1 MTATTVDSA
10 PRRGS
15 SVLAVL
21 QRIGRSLM
29 LPIAVLPAAAL
40 LLRFGQADMLGADG
54 LGWDRVAEVFAAA
67 GGALLDNLALLFAV
81 GVAIGF
87 AKKSDGSTALAA
99 VVGYLVFDRVTKVM
113 FSHSG
118 ELEGS
123 VVITKMVDGTETQAI
138 DWGAKNPTQVLGGIL
153 IGLLAAVLYQ
163 RFYRIKL
170 PTWLAFFGGRRF
182 VPIVTAGAALV
193 LGVVIGFAWPVLGG
207 WLTDFGEWITG
218 AGAAGAGIYGVI
230 NRLLLPF
237 GLHHIPNSLI
247 WFVFGE
253 YQTADGGVATG
264 EINRYLAGDP
274 DAGGFLAGFFP
285 VLMFGL
291 PGAAL
296 AMWHAAPKHR
306 RPAVGGIMIS
316 AALTAFVTGVTEP
329 IEFAFMF
336 VAPLLYGVHVV
347 LTGISMAILEA
358 AGAQLGFGFSA
369 GLIDM
374 LLNARK
380 DNTEG
385 LLLIIGM
392 GVLYF
397 ILYYVIFRFLII
409 RFNIPT
415 PGREPDDVESVAA
428 DPGADPEMAGVAAK
442 GEGKARKGAA
452 AAPVDGG
459 TTQTAV
465 ADTGGSS
472 SDAPAG
478 DTGSSGDAGGSGGD
492 AGGSGGDAGSPP
504 DTPSSS

>member
-1 MTATTVDSA
+1 MTSTTVDSA

-15 SVLAVL
+15 SALAVL

-40 LLRFGQADMLGADG
+40 LLRFGQADMLGDDG
-54 LGWDRVAEVFAAA
+54 LGWTRVAEIVGEAGNALFAA
-67 GGALLDNLALLFAV
+67 LPLLFAV

-99 VVGYLVFDRVTKVM
+99 VVGYLVFDRVSKIM
-113 FSHSG
+113 FSHTE
-118 ELEGS
+118 ELKGNVTITTVTDGAEAE
-123 VVITKMVDGTETQAI
+123 VIN
-138 DWGAKNPTQVLGGIL
+138 WGATNPTQVLGGIL
-153 IGLLAAVLYQ
+153 MGLTAALLYQ
-163 RFYRIKL
+163 RYYRIKL

-182 VPIVTAGAALV
+182 VPIVTALAGL
-193 LGVVIGFAWPVLGG
+193 VIGILIGFIWPILGS

-247 WFVFGE
+247 WFVFGTYE
-253 YQTADGGVATG
+253 GPDGAVTG

-296 AMWHAAPKHR
+296 AIWRAAPPHR
-306 RPAVGGIMIS
+306 RPAVGGLMVS
-316 AALTAFVTGVTEP
+316 AGLTAFVTGVTEP

-336 VAPLLYGVHVV
+336 VAPILYGVHVV

-369 GLIDM
+369 GLIDL

-385 LLLIIGM
+385 LWLILGL
-392 GVLYF
+392 GVVYFFLYYF
-397 ILYYVIFRFLII
+397 IFKFMIEK
-409 RFNIPT
+409 FNFAT
-415 PGREPDDVESVAA
+415 PGREPEGEESTAV
-428 DPGADPEMAGVAAK
+428 DPAADPEMAG
-442 GEGKARKGAA
+442 AA
-452 AAPVDGG
+452 AAKKDRKDPGGEPKEAEAASDG
-459 TTQTAV
+459 
-465 ADTGGSS
+465 
-472 SDAPAG
+472 
-478 DTGSSGDAGGSGGD
+478 
-492 AGGSGGDAGSPP
+492 
-504 DTPSSS
+504 

>member
-15 SVLAVL
+15 SALAVL

-40 LLRFGQADMLGADG
+40 LMRFGQADMLGADG
-54 LGWDRVAEVFAAA
+54 LGWDRVAEIVGEGGNALFAA
-67 GGALLDNLALLFAV
+67 LPLLFAV

-99 VVGYLVFDRVTKVM
+99 VVGYLVFDRVSKIM
-113 FSHSG
+113 FSHTE
-118 ELEGS
+118 ELKGNVLVTTVTDGAQAE
-123 VVITKMVDGTETQAI
+123 VIN
-138 DWGAKNPTQVLGGIL
+138 WGAKNPTDVLGGIL
-153 IGLLAAVLYQ
+153 MGVVAALLYQ

-182 VPIVTAGAALV
+182 VPIITAVAGLALGI
-193 LGVVIGFAWPVLGG
+193 LIGFIWPLLGS

-253 YQTADGGVATG
+253 YTAADGTVSNG

-336 VAPLLYGVHVV
+336 VAPLLYGVHVI

-369 GLIDM
+369 GLIDL

-385 LLLIIGM
+385 LVLILGM

-397 ILYYVIFRFLII
+397 FLYYFIFRFLIV

-415 PGREPDDVESVAA
+415 PGREPEGEESVAA
-428 DPGADPEMAGVAAK
+428 DPAAEPEMAGAAAGK
-442 GEGKARKGAA
+442 AKGKARKNGGASPP
-452 AAPVDGG
+452 APSGDGG
-459 TTQTAV
+459 TTQTLAS
-465 ADTGGSS
+465 DTGSTDDAPASDAGGSS
-472 SDAPAG
+472 GGSSG
-478 DTGSSGDAGGSGGD
+478 DTGSSGGS
-492 AGGSGGDAGSPP
+492 SP

>member
-15 SVLAVL
+15 STLAVL

-54 LGWDRVAEVFAAA
+54 LGWDRIAEIVGEAGNALFAA
-67 GGALLDNLALLFAV
+67 LPLLFAV

-99 VVGYLVFDRVTKVM
+99 VVGYLVFDRVSKIM
-113 FSHSG
+113 FSHTD
-118 ELEGS
+118 ELKGN
-123 VVITKMVDGTETQAI
+123 VLITKVADGAQAQVI
-138 DWGAKNPTQVLGGIL
+138 DWGAKNPTDVLGGIL
-153 IGLLAAVLYQ
+153 MGVIAALLYQ
-163 RFYRIKL
+163 RYYRIKL

-182 VPIVTAGAALV
+182 VPIITAVAGLALGI
-193 LGVVIGFAWPVLGG
+193 LIGFIWPLFGS
-207 WLTDFGEWITG
+207 WLTDAGEWITG

-247 WFVFGE
+247 WFVFGD
-253 YQTADGGVATG
+253 YNTPGGVVHG

-336 VAPLLYGVHVV
+336 VAPVLYGVHVV
-347 LTGISMAILEA
+347 LTGISMAVLEA
-358 AGAQLGFGFSA
+358 AGAKLGFGFSA
-369 GLIDM
+369 GGIDL

-380 DNTEG
+380 DNTSG
-385 LLLIIGM
+385 LLLILGM

-397 ILYYVIFRFLII
+397 FLYYFIFRFLIT
-409 RFNIPT
+409 RFNFAT
-415 PGREPDDVESVAA
+415 PGREPEGEESTAA
-428 DPGADPEMAGVAAK
+428 DPAASPELAGGEK
-442 GEGKARKGAA
+442 GEKKKKKRDRKG
-452 AAPVDGG
+452 
-459 TTQTAV
+459 TAEPQ
-465 ADTGGSS
+465 DS
-472 SDAPAG
+472 PAG
-478 DTGSSGDAGGSGGD
+478 G
-492 AGGSGGDAGSPP
+492 
-504 DTPSSS
+504 

>member
-1 MTATTVDSA
+1 MTSTTVDSA

-15 SVLAVL
+15 SALAVL

-40 LLRFGQADMLGADG
+40 LLRFGQADMLGDDG
-54 LGWDRVAEVFAAA
+54 LGWTRVAEIVGEAGNALFAA
-67 GGALLDNLALLFAV
+67 LPLLFAV

-99 VVGYLVFDRVTKVM
+99 VVGYLVFDRVSKIM
-113 FSHSG
+113 FSHTE
-118 ELEGS
+118 ELKGNVTITTVTDGAEAE
-123 VVITKMVDGTETQAI
+123 VIN
-138 DWGAKNPTQVLGGIL
+138 WGATNPTQVLGGIL
-153 IGLLAAVLYQ
+153 MGLTAALLYQ
-163 RFYRIKL
+163 RYYRIKL

-182 VPIVTAGAALV
+182 VPIVTALAGL
-193 LGVVIGFAWPVLGG
+193 VIGILIGFIWPVLGS

-247 WFVFGE
+247 WFVFGTYE
-253 YQTADGGVATG
+253 GPDGAVTG

-296 AMWHAAPKHR
+296 AIWRAAPPHR
-306 RPAVGGIMIS
+306 RPAVGGLMVS
-316 AALTAFVTGVTEP
+316 AGLTAFVTGVTEP

-336 VAPLLYGVHVV
+336 VAPILYGVHVV

-369 GLIDM
+369 GLIDL

-385 LLLIIGM
+385 LWLILGL
-392 GVLYF
+392 GVVYFFLYYF
-397 ILYYVIFRFLII
+397 IFKFMIEK
-409 RFNIPT
+409 FNFAT
-415 PGREPDDVESVAA
+415 PGREPEGEESTAVDPAA
-428 DPGADPEMAGVAAK
+428 DPELA
-442 GEGKARKGAA
+442 GAA
-452 AAPVDGG
+452 AAKKDRK
-459 TTQTAV
+459 
-465 ADTGGSS
+465 D
-472 SDAPAG
+472 
-478 DTGSSGDAGGSGGD
+478 SGGEPKEAEAASD
-492 AGGSGGDAGSPP
+492 G
-504 DTPSSS
+504 

>member
-1 MTATTVDSA
+1 MTSTTVDSA

-15 SVLAVL
+15 SALAVL

-40 LLRFGQADMLGADG
+40 LLRFGQADMLGDDG
-54 LGWDRVAEVFAAA
+54 LGWTRVAEIVGEAGNALFAA
-67 GGALLDNLALLFAV
+67 LPLLFAV

-99 VVGYLVFDRVTKVM
+99 VVGYLVFDRVSKIM
-113 FSHSG
+113 FSHTE
-118 ELEGS
+118 ELKGNVTITTVTDGAEAQ
-123 VVITKMVDGTETQAI
+123 VIN
-138 DWGAKNPTQVLGGIL
+138 WGATNPTQVLGGIL
-153 IGLLAAVLYQ
+153 MGVTAALLYQ
-163 RFYRIKL
+163 RYYRIKL

-182 VPIVTAGAALV
+182 VPIVTALAGL
-193 LGVVIGFAWPVLGG
+193 VIGILIGFIWPILGS

-247 WFVFGE
+247 WFVFGTYE
-253 YQTADGGVATG
+253 GPDGTVTG

-296 AMWHAAPKHR
+296 AIWRAAPPHR
-306 RPAVGGIMIS
+306 RPAVGGLMVS
-316 AALTAFVTGVTEP
+316 AGLTAFVTGVTEP

-336 VAPLLYGVHVV
+336 VAPILYGVHVV

-369 GLIDM
+369 GLIDL

-385 LLLIIGM
+385 LWLILGL
-392 GVLYF
+392 GVVYF
-397 ILYYVIFRFLII
+397 FLYYFVFKFMIEK
-409 RFNIPT
+409 FNFAT
-415 PGREPDDVESVAA
+415 PGREPEGEESSAV
-428 DPGADPEMAGVAAK
+428 DPAADPEMAG
-442 GEGKARKGAA
+442 
-452 AAPVDGG
+452 
-459 TTQTAV
+459 
-465 ADTGGSS
+465 
-472 SDAPAG
+472 
-478 DTGSSGDAGGSGGD
+478 
-492 AGGSGGDAGSPP
+492 AGSAKKERKEPGGEP
-504 DTPSSS
+504 KESAADG